1 MKRPALGPG
10 DAAAGRLAEETGWGG
25 AREAGAR
32 GRRRRDASAQKGRG
46 GSDPARPRAAVSVR
60 GPCARP
66 CARAPGLGP
75 RGLRARPAPKARVTS
90 SRPPRQAWE
99 LRGRAGDFWGEGAP
113 RPEGRDRGAS
123 YPRPRPGTMGDAWPR

>member
-60 GPCARP
+60 GP
-66 CARAPGLGP
+66 RAPVRPSSGVRATGP
-75 RGLRARPAPKARVTS
+75 ACA
-90 SRPPRQAWE
+90 SRP
-99 LRGRAGDFWGEGAP
+99 
-113 RPEGRDRGAS
+113 
-123 YPRPRPGTMGDAWPR
+123 